1 MAGLTFAIH
10 TTFTEH
16 TMPEPKTKLNDAS
29 VSGFLSKIADPRLR
43 EDCFMVV
50 DIMQSAAKA
59 EPRMWGSSI
68 IGFGEHTIQ
77 YAGGREAKWMLTGFA
92 PRKQNIALYT
102 GSEFPEHDELL
113 AELGTHACGKGCL
126 YIKRLSDIHLP
137 TLKKL
142 VNASVKHRLNA
153 SKTAKATAAPD
164 AKSKASTKVKAKSK
178 SKIRSHSHK
187 S

>member
-1 MAGLTFAIH
+1 MAGLTAAIH

-92 PRKQNIALYT
+92 PRKRTSHFIPAAN
-102 GSEFPEHDELL
+102 FPNTMSFWPNW
-113 AELGTHACGKGCL
+113 G
-126 YIKRLSDIHLP
+126 P
-137 TLKKL
+137 TP
-142 VNASVKHRLNA
+142 V
-153 SKTAKATAAPD
+153 AKAVCTSSD
-164 AKSKASTKVKAKSK
+164 YQTSTCL
-178 SKIRSHSHK
+178 RSRNWSTHR
-187 S
+187 